1 MLDELIEICSLYLKK
16 DFKSYKQFVEYTLY
30 RIKKDIKKETD
41 LKYEEKELKRM
52 INIGNQKIFLIE
64 LYKEYASNLYI
75 QRKFNE
81 AIKIYEDILL
91 HLNIKELEIM
101 YQCYLKLEEEK
112 KANFLKKNYFDIA
125 S

>member
-75 QRKFNE
+75 QRKYNE
-81 AIKIYEDILL
+81 AIKIYEYILL

>member
-1 MLDELIEICSLYLKK
+1 
-16 DFKSYKQFVEYTLY
+16 
-30 RIKKDIKKETD
+30 
-41 LKYEEKELKRM
+41 M

-91 HLNIKELEIM
+91 HLNIEELEIM
-101 YQCYLKLEEEK
+101 YQCYLKLKEEK